1 MYSLLRNEGLR
12 KELAGQA
19 KTLLT
24 TQAASLLP
32 ALAIAQLYYHWKSFL
47 LEFVGFLATWFV
59 IDLVLTTL
67 LGLWRRSSAPS
78 SSIEPASTACS
89 ISPCCGTRRFRSSP
103 PMPAIRPASPSS
115 RRCAS
120 TSGCGCSAKTDR
132 SR

>member
-59 IDLVLTTL
+59 IDLVLTTV
-67 LGLWRRSSAPS
+67 LGLWRRSSEAS
-78 SSIEPASTACS
+78 SKSDT
-89 ISPCCGTRRFRSSP
+89 T
-103 PMPAIRPASPSS
+103 
-115 RRCAS
+115 
-120 TSGCGCSAKTDR
+120 
-132 SR
+132 